1 VPSPAV
7 ALLLAE
13 PIREGE
19 GGAVPVSLGQADAV
33 AVRNAVALELLLP
46 REVVDCEPDWEG
58 DGDSE
63 AHAVGVGDGDIEWLP
78 VLQPEAATEGDEEPV
93 GGAAEGV
100 SMSLTDAEGDAERE
114 KEGVPEGG
122 AESEGLGVPS
132 AVGEG
137 ALVGETAP
145 LGEDVPVPVLDAL
158 AQGEPEGV
166 PPAET
171 LLDAET
177 EALALPMLLIE
188 GGALDVTVEE
198 GVAAPVA
205 ENGADGD
212 EDTVGELVPPPAGDG
227 VPMLLSLLV
236 GDAEGAWE
244 EERLPEGLEETLGD
258 RVPDTE

>member
-1 VPSPAV
+1 M
-7 ALLLAE
+7 
-13 PIREGE
+13 
-19 GGAVPVSLGQADAV
+19 PVSLGQADAV

-114 KEGVPEGG
+114 KDGVPEGG

-158 AQGEPEGV
+158 AQEEPEGV

-198 GVAAPVA
+198 GA
-205 ENGADGD
+205 GA
-212 EDTVGELVPPPAGDG
+212 
-227 VPMLLSLLV
+227 
-236 GDAEGAWE
+236 AEGGWWS
-244 EERLPEGLEETLGD
+244 
-258 RVPDTE
+258 

>member
-1 VPSPAV
+1 MPGESDAV
-7 ALLLAE
+7 DGAE
-13 PIREGE
+13 AEGQGVVEGE
-19 GGAVPVSLGQADAV
+19 AAP
-33 AVRNAVALELLLP
+33 
-46 REVVDCEPDWEG
+46 
-58 DGDSE
+58 
-63 AHAVGVGDGDIEWLP
+63 VGDTI
-78 VLQPEAATEGDEEPV
+78 A
-93 GGAAEGV
+93 
-100 SMSLTDAEGDAERE
+100 
-114 KEGVPEGG
+114 
-122 AESEGLGVPS
+122 
-132 AVGEG
+132 
-137 ALVGETAP
+137 
-145 LGEDVPVPVLDAL
+145 
-158 AQGEPEGV
+158 
-166 PPAET
+166 